1 MLPCNS
7 LQKVSHESMH
17 KQELGSNMGCP
28 TVRVSQDYKIPIFII
43 VGNRNSLCLQDR
55 VKQMVLNMS
64 NLIPVWATASVDG
77 GLKYISTFE
86 QFHPILL
93 AQVLRRTETEAQF
106 LAM

>member
-1 MLPCNS
+1 
-7 LQKVSHESMH
+7 
-17 KQELGSNMGCP
+17 
-28 TVRVSQDYKIPIFII
+28 
-43 VGNRNSLCLQDR
+43 
-55 VKQMVLNMS
+55 MS